1 MPSPSV
7 ATTAEIG
14 ELKRLVTVLIQEID
28 DWPSSSLLV
37 SATNHPDLLDPAIWR
52 RFEPSRWSFHF
63 RTAKRIHVYL
73 TSALAPLSAQ
83 AKSWARVLT
92 IALEG
97 QSFSDIDRELKSVRR
112 KAALLGAPLDD
123 HLIGLVNGMSGTKND
138 RIALATELVSAGVL
152 SQRAPM
158 KLQASRGNHSSP
170 DCQKPSGTMNGRG
183 RDG

>member
-1 MPSPSV
+1 M
-7 ATTAEIG
+7 
-14 ELKRLVTVLIQEID
+14 LIQEIVV
-28 DWPSSSLLV
+28 WPSSGLLV

-52 RFEPSRWSFHF
+52 RFELALEFPLPDRE
-63 RTAKRIHVYL
+63 AIHVYL

-83 AKSWARVLT
+83 AESWARVLT

-152 SQRAPM
+152 SQRAAHEVTGVARETIRARTA
-158 KLQASRGNHSSP
+158 K
-170 DCQKPSGTMNGRG
+170 KPSGTMNGRG